1 MTQQG
6 GAGYCLYQIKTGLPA
21 MNQENNR
28 GMSQP
33 LWHLIGQIK
42 KSCQRRIALFLY
54 GVRGGDLVLPVLGRD
69 KMAPTKTPQQCG
81 QIAILNDEAREM
93 MGYLCRI
100 HESAGFLALTSAD
113 RERIRK
119 LVWTYDDWDDSG
131 NAFAEHEFGAVYQLL
146 DGRWTTDHKGLPW
159 QCAVYWKFEYSDL
172 SLTAVSS
179 APWDE
184 SVTTRILTFM
194 LAEEYGP
201 LTAP

>member
-1 MTQQG
+1 
-6 GAGYCLYQIKTGLPA
+6 

-28 GMSQP
+28 LMRQT
-33 LWHLIGQIK
+33 LWRLIGQIK
-42 KSCQRRIALFLY
+42 KSCQRRVALFLY
-54 GVRGGDLVLPVLGRD
+54 GVRGADLALPILRPVLGRET
-69 KMAPTKTPQQCG
+69 MPPTKTPQQCG

-100 HESAGFLALTSAD
+100 HESAGFLALPSAD

-119 LVWTYDDWDDSG
+119 LVWIYDEWNDSG

-146 DGRWTTDHKGLPW
+146 DGSWTTDHEGLPW
-159 QCAVYWKFEYSDL
+159 QSAVYWKFEYSDL